1 MASLHNQFMLV
12 ASISN
17 HQGGAAWEIPLT
29 GPASKIFTLPTEYF
43 PAYAA
48 KKDTFLKHVP
58 VNPTP
63 NHFLT
68 S

>member
-1 MASLHNQFMLV
+1 MLV

-29 GPASKIFTLPTEYF
+29 GPASKTFTLPTEYF

-48 KKDTFLKHVP
+48 KKEIPLKHIE
-58 VNPTP
+58 
-63 NHFLT
+63 
-68 S
+68 